1 MLGRYDR
8 TPDRN
13 KIVLDGW
20 WAFCTDPDDKGE
32 EAGYVSAFPDRQRAI
47 TVPGCWNT
55 EFGMYGYHGAAW
67 YRKGFDSDFEGQ
79 AKLTFGAVA
88 DLARVWLNGEYLGE
102 HEGGFTA
109 FHFVARVEH
118 GENELVV
125 RVDNRHS
132 ETTLPK
138 DAVDWF
144 PYGGITRSVIC
155 EQVHT
160 VYIDHVHILGGIDGQ
175 VEVRAYVRNRTPSA
189 VTVPFSVTV
198 DGQRRTETATIAA
211 DTRQE
216 ERLTLQIPNPQLWSP
231 DSPHLYTAV
240 VELGTDLHQERFGLR
255 EIRTEGS
262 DILLNGKKIWI
273 RGVNRH
279 EDHPDWGFAQPDK
292 LMQRDIEII
301 QDLNCNAVRGSHYP
315 NHPTFL
321 DLCDE
326 AGLLFFAELPG
337 WQYSAAQIATE
348 PTKGKLQHMLRE
360 MIDEQFNHP
369 CIYTWSMHN
378 ECQTEVSMDGD
389 VDLSSAMAELIGLAR
404 DLDETRLVT
413 YVSHR
418 YWHDKHFH
426 LADMICLNE
435 YIGWYVPEIEGSD
448 FPDYLRRMAELY
460 PEAPILVTEFGAGGI
475 AGEHSMAAVKWSE
488 EYQVQQVTS
497 QIEAMRENE
506 HVAGCY
512 IWQYCDI
519 AIHPRR
525 ALGRPRS
532 MNNKGLVDEYRRP
545 KSAYYAV
552 RDLFGRIEK
561 EG

>member
-8 TPDRN
+8 TPDRPT
-13 KIVLDGW
+13 IVLDGW
-20 WAFCTDPDDKGE
+20 WEFCTDPE
-32 EAGYVSAFPDRQRAI
+32 EQGDGPGYAASCPSTRPI

-55 EFGMYGYHGAAW
+55 ELGLHDYHGVAW
-67 YRKGFDSDFEGQ
+67 YRRVFESDFEGI
-79 AKLTFGAVA
+79 AKITFGAVA
-88 DLARVWLNGEYLGE
+88 DLARVWLNGECLGE

-109 FHFVARVEH
+109 FSFVAPIERD
-118 GENELVV
+118 ENELVV

-132 ETTLPK
+132 DTTLPK

-160 VYIDHVHILGGIDGQ
+160 VFIDRVHIRGAIDGR
-175 VEVRAYVRNRTPSA
+175 VDVRVRVRNRSPSP
-189 VTVPFSVTV
+189 VTVPFSVSV
-198 DGQRRTETATIAA
+198 DGQRRTETVTLAA
-211 DTRQE
+211 DTSQE
-216 ERLTLQIPNPQLWSP
+216 ERLTLRIPDPQLWRL
-231 DSPHLYTAV
+231 DAPHLYTAV
-240 VELGTDLHQERFGLR
+240 VELGTDLYQERFGLR

-262 DILLNGKKIWI
+262 DILLNGEKVWI

-292 LMQRDIEII
+292 LMQRDIQII

-326 AGLLFFAELPG
+326 EGLLFFAELPG

-348 PTKGKLQHMLRE
+348 PTKSKLQYMLRE

-378 ECQTEVSMDGD
+378 ECQTEISVEGD
-389 VDLSSAMAELIGLAR
+389 VDLSSAMAELLGLAR

-418 YWHDKHFH
+418 YWHDQHLD
-426 LADMICLNE
+426 LADTICLNE

-448 FPDYLRRMAELY
+448 FPDYLRRMAELC
-460 PEAPILVTEFGAGGI
+460 PDKPILITEFGAGAI

-497 QIEAMRENE
+497 QIEAMRENA

-519 AIHPRR
+519 RVHPRR

-552 RDLFGRIEK
+552 RDLYARIEK

>member
-1 MLGRYDR
+1 MLGLFDR
-8 TPDRN
+8 TPDRP
-13 KIVLDGW
+13 KIILDGW
-20 WAFCTDPDDKGE
+20 WEFCTDPGE
-32 EAGYVSAFPDRQRAI
+32 QGQHPGYPSSCPTTRSI
-47 TVPGCWNT
+47 TVPGCWHT
-55 EFGMYGYHGAAW
+55 ELGLYGYHGVAW
-67 YRKGFDSDFEGQ
+67 YRKAFESEFEGW

-88 DLARVWLNGEYLGE
+88 DRARVWLNGEYLGE
-102 HEGGFTA
+102 HEGGHTA
-109 FHFVARVEH
+109 FSFVAPIERD
-118 GENELVV
+118 ENELVV

-132 ETTLPK
+132 DTTLPK

-144 PYGGITRSVIC
+144 PYGGITRSVVC

-160 VYIDHVHILGGIDGQ
+160 VYIDRVHIRGGIDGR
-175 VEVRAYVRNRTPSA
+175 VEVRARVVNRSPSP
-189 VTVPFSVTV
+189 VTVPCSVTV
-198 DGQRRTETATIAA
+198 GTERAVQTVTLAA
-211 DTRQE
+211 DTAQE
-216 ERLTLQIPNPQLWSP
+216 ERLSLRIPGPQLWSP
-231 DSPHLYTAV
+231 ESPHLYTAEI
-240 VELGTDLHQERFGLR
+240 ELGTDLYRERFGLR
-255 EIRTEGS
+255 EIRVEGS
-262 DILLNGKKIWI
+262 DILLNGVKLWI

-292 LMQRDIEII
+292 LMQQDIQII

-369 CIYTWSMHN
+369 AIHTWSMHN
-378 ECQTEVSMDGD
+378 ECDTEVDVEDD

-404 DLDETRLVT
+404 ELDETRLIT

-418 YWHDKHFH
+418 YWRDKHFH
-426 LADMICLNE
+426 LADTICLNQ
-435 YIGWYVPEIEGSD
+435 YIGWYVEEIEGAD
-448 FPDYLRRMAELY
+448 FEAYLRRMAEGY
-460 PEAPILVTEFGAGGI
+460 PDKPILITEFGAGAIWGQ
-475 AGEHSMAAVKWSE
+475 HSMAPVKWSE
-488 EYQVQQVTS
+488 EYQVAQVTG
-497 QIEAMRENE
+497 QIETMRANE

-519 AIHPRR
+519 RVHPAR
-525 ALGRPRS
+525 ALRRPRS

-545 KSAYYAV
+545 KSAYWAV
-552 RDLFGRIEK
+552 RDLYARIAG